1 MNKPAFSVAAP
12 VRAGDFQVMS
22 LVGFAHGTSHF
33 FHLVIPSL
41 FPWLMSEFN
50 LSFTKAGTLTTGFF
64 IVSGIG
70 QAAAGFAVDRYGAQR
85 VLSAGLALLT
95 LSALALAS
103 AQGYPA
109 LVAAALLAGAGNAV
123 FHPADFTV
131 LNRRVSPA
139 RLGHAF
145 SAHGVAG
152 NVGWGVAPVM
162 MAGIAS
168 AAGWRAAALS
178 AAGLGF
184 VALASVVLLR
194 GNLSA
199 PAPAHAAGASHAA
212 ESSSPFAFLRV
223 GAVWMCFFFF
233 LASTMG
239 VSALQN
245 FAPSVLNHVYGLPLT
260 AAASALTVYLLGG
273 AAGIAAGGFLAARY
287 EAHERVVA
295 VLLVMSRSRL
305 LPGAGGALRP
315 ARRTGAGR
323 ERGAGPLTAMG
334 SLRTFRTMCPMNCHP
349 TLCGMLV
356 DVEDGNVKAVRG
368 DPDNPDSRGF
378 LCIRGQAAREIIG
391 NPKRIVHPLRRAARS
406 GSWQRTTWEDA
417 LDTIAARARAVGSAA
432 VGTWSG
438 HGFFANDYGTRIS
451 SELLRRFANLYGCQ
465 WWSPTM
471 ICWGLGAFGLGLT
484 GVLRVNTK
492 EDMGAHAA
500 LILLWGANVAS
511 QPLTGRHL
519 AAAKRRGA
527 YVVTIDVRQTEASAQ
542 SDETL
547 LIRPGTDAALALGM
561 MHVIV
566 GEHLYDA
573 AFVERNT
580 LGFDALAAHVA
591 KHDVQWAAA
600 TTGVSADGIVALA
613 RRYAS
618 TRPGM
623 ILLGGSSMHKGV
635 EGWQGARA
643 VSCLPA
649 LTGNLGIEGAGMG
662 PRHAGMT
669 HGQGL
674 TSIAARE
681 RRRPGDYVPNQMSKI
696 TESLETGRVRVLL
709 LFGTDMV
716 SSFADAARVA
726 RRDRL
731 PGCCASSRA
740 VSRFTTSFPGAK
752 GLARSTPFS
761 TTPPPGMP
769 RQPRSRPREECARC
783 ASRTSPI
790 LISDSTL
797 PLERSSSSPIG
808 RGASVSPR
816 FRCTSRRLPRRI
828 HWRCASAAR

>member
-1 MNKPAFSVAAP
+1 MTP
-12 VRAGDFQVMS
+12 
-22 LVGFAHGTSHF
+22 LH
-33 FHLVIPSL
+33 
-41 FPWLMSEFN
+41 
-50 LSFTKAGTLTTGFF
+50 
-64 IVSGIG
+64 
-70 QAAAGFAVDRYGAQR
+70 
-85 VLSAGLALLT
+85 
-95 LSALALAS
+95 
-103 AQGYPA
+103 
-109 LVAAALLAGAGNAV
+109 
-123 FHPADFTV
+123 TV
-131 LNRRVSPA
+131 
-139 RLGHAF
+139 
-145 SAHGVAG
+145 
-152 NVGWGVAPVM
+152 
-162 MAGIAS
+162 
-168 AAGWRAAALS
+168 
-178 AAGLGF
+178 
-184 VALASVVLLR
+184 
-194 GNLSA
+194 
-199 PAPAHAAGASHAA
+199 
-212 ESSSPFAFLRV
+212 
-223 GAVWMCFFFF
+223 
-233 LASTMG
+233 
-239 VSALQN
+239 
-245 FAPSVLNHVYGLPLT
+245 
-260 AAASALTVYLLGG
+260 
-273 AAGIAAGGFLAARY
+273 
-287 EAHERVVA
+287 
-295 VLLVMSRSRL
+295 
-305 LPGAGGALRP
+305 
-315 ARRTGAGR
+315 
-323 ERGAGPLTAMG
+323 
-334 SLRTFRTMCPMNCHP
+334 RTMCPMNCHP

-356 DVEDGNVKAVRG
+356 DVEDGSVKAVRG

-492 EDMGAHAA
+492 EDMGSHAA

-566 GEHLYDA
+566 GERLYDA

-600 TTGVSADGIVALA
+600 TTGVSADRIVALA

-716 SSFADAARVA
+716 SSFADAARVGRALDGLDLLASYDLFMHDTA
-726 RRDRL
+726 RRHADLLL
-731 PGCCASSRA
+731 PATSWLEDTGCKSTNTHLYLMPK
-740 VSRFTTSFPGAK
+740 VLEPPGEARSPSWVLRE
-752 GLARSTPFS
+752 LARRLEVHDFFPWAEGTGPLDAILDHPATGHATAAALAAEGGMRALRISHVAYPDLRFDTPSGKVELVSDRARSFGLPS
-761 TTPPPGMP
+761 LPVYEPPPASPYPLALRFGRTLNHFHAFYDHGRMLPTLAEADPEP
-769 RQPRSRPREECARC
+769 RLWISPAD
-783 ASRTSPI
+783 ASRRG
-790 LISDSTL
+790 ISDSDTI
-797 PLERSSSSPIG
+797 RMFND
-808 RGASVSPR
+808 RGEMKARASVTDRVPPGTVWMR
-816 FRCTSRRLPRRI
+816 DGWEGLNTLTSGAALVPDAAVDLFETFSSGQAEFE
-828 HWRCASAAR
+828 ASVDVAAA